1 MAGPITTYPPRHT
14 DGYPLPRSIL
24 KSNLKIQPCRV
35 TITPTTP
42 MSHQISHQ
50 SLPMHPGSSMHSNP
64 SSVSAATM
72 PRMEVPGVKDYTHVL
87 LPGSSSQSS
96 GPDQSRPG
104 SFQNRA
110 LPDIPNGS
118 EPIYEEVPPNPRPG
132 SLPLPSSSTASVQP
146 SAVITGLIK
155 RAILHLSPFLVF
167 LNGEA
172 R

>member
-1 MAGPITTYPPRHT
+1 
-14 DGYPLPRSIL
+14 
-24 KSNLKIQPCRV
+24 
-35 TITPTTP
+35 

-132 SLPLPSSSTASVQP
+132 SLPLPSSSTASVVQP
-146 SAVITGLIK
+146 SSAVIAGLVKKINYITY
-155 RAILHLSPFLVF
+155 ALCLLLSTSF
-167 LNGEA
+167 LNDQA
-172 R
+172 RTLKPQPKV

>member
-1 MAGPITTYPPRHT
+1 
-14 DGYPLPRSIL
+14 
-24 KSNLKIQPCRV
+24 
-35 TITPTTP
+35 

-155 RAILHLSPFLVF
+155 RAILHLSPFCLPPEGQEELNLLLVVLVVVLLLGIISF
-167 LNGEA
+167 FFQ
-172 R
+172 